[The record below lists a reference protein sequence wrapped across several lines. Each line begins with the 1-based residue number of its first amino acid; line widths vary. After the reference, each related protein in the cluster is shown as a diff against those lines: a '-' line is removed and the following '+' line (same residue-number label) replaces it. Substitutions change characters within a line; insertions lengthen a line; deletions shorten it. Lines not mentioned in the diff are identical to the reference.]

1 MQNREVPVGNL
12 PIFFSSRQR
21 AEAGR
26 SRPEVWV
33 GETGRG
39 TRATV
44 RGTQKTEPRA
54 GRRVRGAG
62 RGCGTRKTRAWGAG
76 RKTRN
81 TWTRTRARGTGARAR
96 GHGHGGTGCRT
107 QDAERRTQNTGYWPR
122 AAEHGKR
129 GHEVQKTGHR
139 RRGTSPRAWT
149 AARLHTPARPRNNLP
164 GPFTAGRHPPP
175 GPIRRDLSRLDA
187 RRRDPQQPAGA
198 IHSRA
203 PSATGTCNNPPGP
216 FTAGRHPPR
225 AAPYLSRVRIRITPL
240 PPRTPYMLLPRCTS
254 TDLTS

>member
-1 MQNREVPVGNL
+1 MGNL
-12 PIFFSSRQR
+12 PIFFSSLRL

-26 SRPEVWV
+26 TCPEVRG

-44 RGTQKTEPRA
+44 RGTQKTELRARARGA
-54 GRRVRGAG
+54 GRGRRGHGHGRRVRGRGCGVRGAG

-81 TWTRTRARGTGARAR
+81 TWTRTRARARAR
-96 GHGHGGTGCRT
+96 GHGV
-107 QDAERRTQNTGYWPR
+107 QDAGRRTQNTGYWPR

-129 GHEVQKTGHR
+129 GHEVQKTEDAGTGRR
-139 RRGTSPRAWT
+139 RRGIGDGHKPPCMDRSAT
-149 AARLHTPARPRNNLP
+149 AYTRPA
-164 GPFTAGRHPPP
+164 
-175 GPIRRDLSRLDA
+175 
-187 RRRDPQQPAGA
+187 PQQPAGA
-198 IHSRA
+198 VHSRA
-203 PSATGTCNNPPGP
+203 PSA
-216 FTAGRHPPR
+216 AGRR
-225 AAPYLSRVRIRITPL
+225 YLSRVRIRITPL

>member
-12 PIFFSSRQR
+12 PIFFSSLRL

-26 SRPEVWV
+26 TCPEVRG

-54 GRRVRGAG
+54 RAQGAGPRVRGAG

-81 TWTRTRARGTGARAR
+81 AEHVKRGR
-96 GHGHGGTGCRT
+96 GHGHGARETGDGA
-107 QDAERRTQNTGYWPR
+107 QE
-122 AAEHGKR
+122 
-129 GHEVQKTGHR
+129 TGHKPPCMERNATAYAPPGPATTGLDRSQPGAIR
-139 RRGTSPRAWT
+139 RRDQSAGTFHGW
-149 AARLHTPARPRNNLP
+149 TPAAGTRNNPP

-175 GPIRRDLSRLDA
+175 GPATTRRGRSQPGAIRRGPHPTCRAYESESRRCRRA
-187 RRRDPQQPAGA
+187 RR
-198 IHSRA
+198 
-203 PSATGTCNNPPGP
+203 TCCC
-216 FTAGRHPPR
+216 R
-225 AAPYLSRVRIRITPL
+225 AAPRPT
-240 PPRTPYMLLPRCTS
+240 
-254 TDLTS
+254 

>member
-12 PIFFSSRQR
+12 PIFFSSLRL

-26 SRPEVWV
+26 TCPEVRG

-54 GRRVRGAG
+54 RARGAG

-81 TWTRTRARGTGARAR
+81 AEHVKRGR
-96 GHGHGGTGCRT
+96 GHGHGARETGDGA
-107 QDAERRTQNTGYWPR
+107 QE
-122 AAEHGKR
+122 
-129 GHEVQKTGHR
+129 TGHKPPCMERNATAYAPPGPATTGLDRSQPGAIR
-139 RRGTSPRAWT
+139 RRDQSAGTFHGW
-149 AARLHTPARPRNNLP
+149 TPAAGTRNNPP

-175 GPIRRDLSRLDA
+175 GPATTRRGRSQPGAIRRGPHPTCRAYESESRRCRRA
-187 RRRDPQQPAGA
+187 RR
-198 IHSRA
+198 
-203 PSATGTCNNPPGP
+203 TCCC
-216 FTAGRHPPR
+216 R
-225 AAPYLSRVRIRITPL
+225 AAPRPT
-240 PPRTPYMLLPRCTS
+240 
-254 TDLTS
+254 

>member
-12 PIFFSSRQR
+12 PIFFSSLRL

-26 SRPEVWV
+26 TCPEVRG

-54 GRRVRGAG
+54 RARGAGRGRRGHGHGRRVRGRGCGARGAG

-81 TWTRTRARGTGARAR
+81 AEHVKRGR
-96 GHGHGGTGCRT
+96 GHGHGARETGDGA
-107 QDAERRTQNTGYWPR
+107 QE
-122 AAEHGKR
+122 
-129 GHEVQKTGHR
+129 TGHKPPCMERNATAYAPPGPATTGLDRSQPGAIR
-139 RRGTSPRAWT
+139 RRDQSAGTFHGW
-149 AARLHTPARPRNNLP
+149 TPAAGTRNNPP

-175 GPIRRDLSRLDA
+175 GPATTRRGRSQPGAIRRGPHTTCRAYESESRRCRRA
-187 RRRDPQQPAGA
+187 RR
-198 IHSRA
+198 
-203 PSATGTCNNPPGP
+203 TCCC
-216 FTAGRHPPR
+216 R
-225 AAPYLSRVRIRITPL
+225 AAPRPT
-240 PPRTPYMLLPRCTS
+240 
-254 TDLTS
+254 

>member
-12 PIFFSSRQR
+12 PIFFSSLRL

-26 SRPEVWV
+26 TCPEVR
-33 GETGRG
+33 GGRQG
-39 TRATV
+39 AEH
-44 RGTQKTEPRA
+44 GQPSA
-54 GRRVRGAG
+54 GRRRRSHGHGRGVRGAGDGGTGTGAGCGAAGAG

-81 TWTRTRARGTGARAR
+81 AEHVKRGR
-96 GHGHGGTGCRT
+96 GHGHGARETGDGA
-107 QDAERRTQNTGYWPR
+107 QE
-122 AAEHGKR
+122 
-129 GHEVQKTGHR
+129 TGHKPPCMER
-139 RRGTSPRAWT
+139 NAT
-149 AARLHTPARPRNNLP
+149 AYA
-164 GPFTAGRHPPP
+164 PP
-175 GPIRRDLSRLDA
+175 GPATTGLDRSQPGA
-187 RRRDPQQPAGA
+187 IRRRDQSAGTFHGWTPAA
-198 IHSRA
+198 
-203 PSATGTCNNPPGP
+203 GTRNNPPGP

>member
-1 MQNREVPVGNL
+1 MHAKSGGSCGEPPDFL
-12 PIFFSSRQR
+12 FIP
-21 AEAGR
+21 AACR
-26 SRPEVWV
+26 SRKDLPRSAGGGDRARNTGNRLRNAED
-33 GETGRG
+33 GGTGTGRRRRGCGATG
-39 TRATV
+39 TERRA
-44 RGTQKTEPRA
+44 A
-54 GRRVRGAG
+54 GPRVRGAG

-81 TWTRTRARGTGARAR
+81 TWTRTRARARAR
-96 GHGHGGTGCRT
+96 GHGV
-107 QDAERRTQNTGYWPR
+107 QDAGRRTQNTGYWPR

-129 GHEVQKTGHR
+129 GHGAQETGHR

-164 GPFTAGRHPPP
+164 GP
-175 GPIRRDLSRLDA
+175 S
-187 RRRDPQQPAGA
+187 
-198 IHSRA
+198 
-203 PSATGTCNNPPGP
+203 
-216 FTAGRHPPR
+216 TAGRHPPR